1 MTHRGWTSGEEKCGV
16 LEKRLRRGE
25 VGHDHGLYMLGAR
38 REKCNC
44 SSLDKVICGD
54 LAGVRLPSCNICVDL
69 ERVRVHVPRLLSR

>member
-1 MTHRGWTSGEEKCGV
+1 MTHRGWTSGEEKGGV

-44 SSLDKVICGD
+44 SSLDKLYVVTLRVCVYPAAVCG
-54 LAGVRLPSCNICVDL
+54 DL
-69 ERVRVHVPRLLSR
+69 ERVRVHVLRLLPR